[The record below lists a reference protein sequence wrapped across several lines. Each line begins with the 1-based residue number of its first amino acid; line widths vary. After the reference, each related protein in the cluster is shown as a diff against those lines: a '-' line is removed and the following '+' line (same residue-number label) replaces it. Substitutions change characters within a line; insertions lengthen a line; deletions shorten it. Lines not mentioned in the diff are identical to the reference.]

1 MHCKKDGSFAFEN
14 VPPGRY
20 KLSTMPMLPGMGDD
34 PNAKIVEVSAGASLN
49 VEVKYSTGRD
59 LVGKK

>member
-1 MHCKKDGSFAFEN
+1 

-34 PNAKIVEVSAGASLN
+34 PNAKIVEVSVGASLN

-59 LVGKK
+59 LVRKK